1 MGTWAAIVTALHR
14 NRKEHTLE
22 GLAAHVLSVFMGF
35 FAIMNPIANTP
46 VFLGLTAED
55 DTGTR
60 RKVATRALFA
70 SALIIIVFC
79 AAGKFIFDM
88 FGITLPAF
96 RITGGILVA
105 LVGFHMLQGGEHSSV
120 QHPSDADKAK
130 SRDAALDIAI
140 SPLAMPILAGP
151 GTIATA
157 MNYASAGSLT
167 EFIVTV
173 SAFLVLCVIT
183 WLFFVSGERLVKFI
197 GDNGIKVITRL
208 MGLILAV
215 IGVQMLI
222 AGIGGAISAYS
233 GA

>member
-1 MGTWAAIVTALHR
+1 MNAFVGHA
-14 NRKEHTLE
+14 
-22 GLAAHVLSVFMGF
+22 LSVFMGF

-55 DTGTR
+55 DPVTR
-60 RKVATRALFA
+60 RKIATKALMVSFV
-70 SALIIIVFC
+70 IILVFS
-79 AAGKFIFDM
+79 AAGKVIFSL
-88 FGITLPAF
+88 FGISLPAF
-96 RITGGILVA
+96 RIMGGILVA
-105 LVGFHMLQGGEHSSV
+105 LVGYHMLQGGEHSSI
-120 QHPSDADKAK
+120 QHPSEEDKRKSLEAD
-130 SRDAALDIAI
+130 LEIAI

-157 MNYASAGSLT
+157 MNFASTGGVS

-173 SAFLVLCVIT
+173 VAFFVLCVISYV
-183 WLFFVSGERLVKFI
+183 FFISGERFVKYI

-222 AGIGGAISAYS
+222 DGVGGAVIEIQKILL
-233 GA
+233 G